1 MFSSMIFLSPGKY
14 WSCSI
19 IGSVLKKREEQITF
33 LSEVRRDLYGLRNL
47 KYLRDKDVDVI
58 NTQALLQKLKFLF
71 VVADNIAAGRTC
83 YQSS

>member
-14 WSCSI
+14 LSCSI
-19 IGSVLKKREEQITF
+19 IGSVSKKREERITF
-33 LSEVRRDLYGLRNL
+33 LSEVRKDLFGLRNL
-47 KYLRDKDVDVI
+47 KDLWDKDVDVI

-71 VVADNIAAGRTC
+71 VVAANIAAGRTC